1 MNKKLSITFLIL
13 IIAPFVFGCNGP
25 VTAENNNKTSASSAA
40 LGQKYSIDPKE
51 TVVTWKGSMVIA
63 SEEEHTGYVYLSK
76 GDLMIDKGQLV
87 GGTFEI
93 DMNTIEYK
101 DREHKNSPVFHLKS
115 PDYFDVKKFPI
126 ATFVITRVTSSNDKN
141 MQVTG
146 NLTIK
151 EVTNEVSFPAKI
163 DLKDGIV
170 KANGKLVIDRTDW
183 GIRYR
188 SGKFYDVVADQIVS
202 DDVEFL
208 MNIVAKKPL
217 MPF

>member
-1 MNKKLSITFLIL
+1 
-13 IIAPFVFGCNGP
+13 
-25 VTAENNNKTSASSAA
+25 
-40 LGQKYSIDPKE
+40 
-51 TVVTWKGSMVIA
+51 
-63 SEEEHTGYVYLSK
+63 
-76 GDLMIDKGQLV
+76 
-87 GGTFEI
+87 
-93 DMNTIEYK
+93 
-101 DREHKNSPVFHLKS
+101 
-115 PDYFDVKKFPI
+115 
-126 ATFVITRVTSSNDKN
+126 

-151 EVTNEVSFPAKI
+151 GVTNEVSFPAKI